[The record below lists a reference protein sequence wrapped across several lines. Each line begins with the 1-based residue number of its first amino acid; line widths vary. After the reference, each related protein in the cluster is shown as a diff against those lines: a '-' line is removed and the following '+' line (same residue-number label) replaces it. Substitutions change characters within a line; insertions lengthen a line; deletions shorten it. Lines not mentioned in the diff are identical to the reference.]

1 MIMNAVIFTMAVLLL
16 CDSSSAQRIEPNK
29 VYATAWPACDSGSA
43 FDIKAA
49 NQAAS
54 SKPCSSKAL
63 AVAIAVAGA
72 ILKCISTGAACHWM
86 RSVKNFTTESVSISY
101 NFLQRKV
108 ILLQVIAACH
118 YVVQRTNL
126 QCCCVLQTH
135 AGQPSNDEMLANVAA
150 TKEAVRAAKE
160 KLQAALRDPVAAW
173 AEHCAQYGPHMLQDT
188 TRYTV
193 SLPA

>member
-1 MIMNAVIFTMAVLLL
+1 MMMNAVIFTMAVLLL

-54 SKPCSSKAL
+54 SKPWQGPCSCNCCGWSYL
-63 AVAIAVAGA
+63 EV
-72 ILKCISTGAACHWM
+72 HWM

-108 ILLQVIAACH
+108 VLLQVIAACH